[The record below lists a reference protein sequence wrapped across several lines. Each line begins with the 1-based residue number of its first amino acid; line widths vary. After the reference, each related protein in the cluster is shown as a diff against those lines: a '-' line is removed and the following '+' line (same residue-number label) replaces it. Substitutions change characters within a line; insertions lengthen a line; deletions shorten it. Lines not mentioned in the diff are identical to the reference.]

1 MLKELYIKNLAV
13 IKEAVIPL
21 GGGLN
26 IFTGETGAG
35 KSILINGINAVL
47 GQRSSKE
54 IVRTG
59 CDKAIITALFTH
71 LPAEAETKLD
81 ELGFDHDDDEITVTR
96 EISSDGGSVARINDR
111 TASVGLLREIGSLLI
126 NIHGQ
131 HDNQILL
138 DSEKHL
144 QILDDFGGDDSLL
157 SAYRASFRKLQQTA
171 RTLGELKKKEQSR
184 LERSRTLNEIIDD
197 IGELGLNAGEDD
209 DLEREYQVAKDSEK
223 TIIAINNAI

>member
-1 MLKELYIKNLAV
+1 MLKEIYIKNLAV
-13 IKEAVIPL
+13 IREAVIPL
-21 GGGLN
+21 GDGLN

-71 LPAEAETKLD
+71 LPAEVEAKLD
-81 ELGFDHDDDEITVTR
+81 ELGFDHEDDEITVTR

-138 DSEKHL
+138 DSERHL
-144 QILDDFGGDDSLL
+144 QILDDFGGDDTLL
-157 SAYRASFRKLQQTA
+157 SAYRASFRRLQQTA

-184 LERSRTLNEIIDD
+184 LERSRTLNEII
-197 IGELGLNAGEDD
+197 
-209 DLEREYQVAKDSEK
+209 
-223 TIIAINNAI
+223 